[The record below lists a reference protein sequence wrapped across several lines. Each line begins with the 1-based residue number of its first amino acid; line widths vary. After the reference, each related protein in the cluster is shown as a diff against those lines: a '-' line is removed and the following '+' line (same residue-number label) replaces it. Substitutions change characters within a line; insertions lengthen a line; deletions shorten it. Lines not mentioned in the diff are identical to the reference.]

1 MSKDPTYN
9 EAITEIE
16 EILQKIESGELDVDD
31 LTDKV
36 KRVAYLLETCK
47 KKLKS
52 TENEIQKVIDGLE
65 EMEHVWEVCVEGLR
79 CVEGVGVS

>member
-1 MSKDPTYN
+1 MIKDPTYN
-9 EAITEIE
+9 EAILEIE
-16 EILQKIESGELDVDD
+16 EILQKIESGELDVDE

-52 TENEIQKVIDGLE
+52 TESEIQKVIDGLE
-65 EMEHVWEVCVEGLR
+65 EDED
-79 CVEGVGVS
+79 S

>member
-16 EILQKIESGELDVDD
+16 EILQKIESGKLDVDD

-47 KKLKS
+47 KKLKT
-52 TENEIQKVIDGLE
+52 TESEIQKVIDGLE
-65 EMEHVWEVCVEGLR
+65 IDEE
-79 CVEGVGVS
+79 S

>member
-1 MSKDPTYN
+1 MSKDPSYN

-16 EILQKIESGELDVDD
+16 EILQKIESGELDVDE

-47 KKLKS
+47 KKLRT
-52 TENEIQKVIDGLE
+52 TESEIQKVMDDLE
-65 EMEHVWEVCVEGLR
+65 KDEE
-79 CVEGVGVS
+79 S

>member
-16 EILQKIESGELDVDD
+16 EILQKIETGELDVDD

-36 KRVAYLLETCK
+36 KRVAYLLEACK
-47 KKLKS
+47 KKLKT
-52 TENEIQKVIDGLE
+52 TESEIQKVMDGLDKDE
-65 EMEHVWEVCVEGLR
+65 ET
-79 CVEGVGVS
+79 

>member
-16 EILQKIESGELDVDD
+16 EILQKIETGELDVDD

-36 KRVAYLLETCK
+36 KRVAFLLETCK
-47 KKLKS
+47 KKLKT
-52 TENEIQKVIDGLE
+52 TESEIQKVIDGLE
-65 EMEHVWEVCVEGLR
+65 KDEE
-79 CVEGVGVS
+79 S

>member
-1 MSKDPTYN
+1 MSKDPTYQ

-16 EILQKIESGELDVDD
+16 EILQKIESGQLDVDD

-47 KKLKS
+47 KKLRT
-52 TENEIQKVIDGLE
+52 TEIEIQKVIDGLE
-65 EMEHVWEVCVEGLR
+65 KDEG
-79 CVEGVGVS
+79 S

>member
-9 EAITEIE
+9 EAILEIE
-16 EILQKIESGELDVDD
+16 EILQKIESGELDVDE

-52 TENEIQKVIDGLE
+52 TESEIQKVIDGLE
-65 EMEHVWEVCVEGLR
+65 EGED
-79 CVEGVGVS
+79 S

>member
-1 MSKDPTYN
+1 MSNDPTYN
-9 EAITEIE
+9 EAIAEIE
-16 EILQKIESGELDVDD
+16 EILQKIESGELDVDE

-52 TENEIQKVIDGLE
+52 TESEIQKVI
-65 EMEHVWEVCVEGLR
+65 EGLD
-79 CVEGVGVS
+79 EDEEKS